1 MGDLAPS
8 NLCSILIVIPL
19 ANKASLKN
27 DLNMASMPL
36 PTRTLD

>member
-8 NLCSILIVIPL
+8 DHCSILIVISL

-27 DLNMASMPL
+27 DLNIASMPL
-36 PTRTLD
+36 TTRTLD